1 VALDLRGLQMRQAVH
16 EAFLRY
22 PKGSIT
28 GDYNLFP
35 LLSLIKGER
44 SRDALV
50 KSVRRYAG
58 AEIDMEDSWKT
69 FFVMASD
76 FSAGSEQV
84 LDQGALVRNVSASF
98 AIPGALPPVLVDG
111 HLLFDGGTFNNF
123 PVDVMAEMG
132 VGKIIGV
139 DLSGDF
145 GKGLDIE
152 TLPAT
157 LEMLRDKLRPRAKQ
171 RYRRL
176 PTMPETMMMSSFIT
190 SLSRQRE
197 QRRQA
202 DLLFRPRLPRMGLLD
217 WHRFEEVVEAGRR
230 HAVTLLAG
238 MGEPGLVD
246 YR

>member
-1 VALDLRGLQMRQAVH
+1 
-16 EAFLRY
+16 
-22 PKGSIT
+22 
-28 GDYNLFP
+28 
-35 LLSLIKGER
+35 KGER

-145 GKGLDIE
+145 GKALDIE
-152 TLPAT
+152 ALPGT